1 MVKANQTARRTLHA
15 AQKENLTMKQA
26 ASLSLP
32 TLALALTLFGPM
44 GQALAAGEQA
54 AVDAQYEK
62 DRQACVAKQGS
73 VESRE
78 ACLREAGAVRQAALR
93 GTLSGDASAAELRR
107 NALSRCEVH
116 QDAVDR
122 AACQRMVE
130 GEGASQGSVESG
142 GIVRETITIMQPAS
156 AVDPGAMP
164 PAK

>member
-1 MVKANQTARRTLHA
+1 
-15 AQKENLTMKQA
+15 MKQPVFR
-26 ASLSLP
+26 SLP
-32 TLALALTLFGPM
+32 TLALALALTLVDPT

-62 DRQACVAKQGS
+62 DRPACVAKQGS

-78 ACLREAGAVRQAALR
+78 ACLREAGAVRQAARR
-93 GTLSGDASAAELRR
+93 GLLSNAASAAELRR

-116 QDAVDR
+116 QDAVDP

-142 GIVRETITIMQPAS
+142 GIVRETITVIQPS
-156 AVDPGAMP
+156 SQVEPGAMP
-164 PAK
+164 AK